1 MSLILHLFTLFST
14 HGEFMELTEREQKIV
29 DALKMLGATSMDK
42 LKTADDVARKA
53 VVPKNLV
60 AVDLLSLANKKVV
73 KRVVR
78 EKSAGYYLLQQI

>member
-1 MSLILHLFTLFST
+1 
-14 HGEFMELTEREQKIV
+14 MELTEREQKIV
-29 DALKMLGATSMDK
+29 DAMKMLGATSGDK

-53 VVPKNLV
+53 VIPKNLV

-78 EKSAGYYLLQQI
+78 EKSAGYYLLQL